1 MKKLF
6 FAAAVACVALCGC
19 QNQEEMKLR
28 ELLDQLRAEIQP
40 VNTASALAYWQGT
53 TEGDESKFEE
63 YALQNQRL
71 TEITSNREVFEE
83 LKALKESGKVKDPL
97 LKRELDVVYNTFLGN
112 QADTALLNEIITRSS
127 QLEQKYAA
135 FRADFNGEK
144 VADNV
149 IVSVLKNSTDNRELE
164 AAWLAHKAI
173 GDVVAADVIEIVK
186 LRNKVAQS
194 LGFDNYHTMSLE
206 LSGQNPA
213 EVSALFEE
221 LDAMTREGFASLK
234 GEVDATLAERYGI
247 KTEELMPW
255 HYQDRFFQ
263 EAPNIYPVDLDK
275 FYKGK
280 NLEQLT
286 IDYFSGMGIDI
297 KDVMERSSLYPQPK
311 KNQHAYCIQIDG
323 EGDVRVMCN
332 IADTEAWMGTML
344 HEFGHAA
351 YAKGHD
357 NPKNPYFLR
366 QAAHI
371 FTTEA
376 VAELFGRF
384 SRNPEWMKQMLG
396 LSDQERDQIADACT
410 KSLRLQQL
418 VMSRWTQVVY
428 RFEESMYANPD
439 QDLNALWWTL
449 VEKYQ
454 MMRKPEGRDKPD
466 WASKIH
472 IALYPCYYHNYLLG
486 EIFASQMHYYI
497 TDNIVGSGNYASEC
511 YIGNKEVGKW
521 FIENIFQTGMIY
533 EWNDMIERATGEK
546 LTAKYYKMQF
556 AE

>member
-1 MKKLF
+1 MKRFLLV
-6 FAAAVACVALCGC
+6 AALACVALCGC
-19 QNQEEMKLR
+19 QNREEMELR
-28 ELLDQLRAEIQP
+28 ELLDKLQAQVQP
-40 VNTASALAYWQGT
+40 VNKASALAYWEGT
-53 TEGDESKFEE
+53 TTGNAEKFEE
-63 YALQNQRL
+63 YAQLNQQL
-71 TEITSNREVFEE
+71 TMITSDKEVFER
-83 LKALKESGKVKDPL
+83 LKALREGGKISDPT
-97 LKRELDVVYNTFLGN
+97 LKRELEVVYNTFLGN
-112 QADTALLNEIITRSS
+112 QADTTLLNEIINRSS
-127 QLEQKYAA
+127 QLEQKYAS
-135 FRADFNGEK
+135 FRANYGGKE
-144 VADNV
+144 VSDNE
-149 IVSVLKNSTDNRELE
+149 INEVLRTSTSSKELE
-164 AAWLAHKAI
+164 AAWMAHKAI

-186 LRNKVAQS
+186 LRNEVARS
-194 LGFDNYHTMSLE
+194 LGFENYHSMSLE
-206 LSGQNPA
+206 LSGQDPA

-221 LDAMTREGFASLK
+221 LDAMTREGFAELK
-234 GEVDATLAERYGI
+234 GEMDAILAERYGV
-247 KTEELMPW
+247 KVEELMPW

-263 EAPNIYPVDLDK
+263 DAPNIYPVDLDK

-297 KDVMERSSLYPQPK
+297 KDVMERSSLYPQPN

-332 IADTEAWMGTML
+332 INDTESWMDTML

-384 SRNPEWMKQMLG
+384 SRNPEWMQKMLG
-396 LSDQERDQIADACT
+396 LSDEERDQIADACV

-454 MMRKPEGRDKPD
+454 MMSKPEGRDKPD
-466 WASKIH
+466 WSTKIH

-497 TDNIVGSGNYASEC
+497 TNKIVGSENYASEC

-521 FIENIFQTGMIY
+521 FVEKIFEPGMTY